1 MATSKHAFDQVK
13 NILAKLDRSIDDVR
27 ARRLAT
33 PAAGR
38 SATPTQAIPRMR
50 DPGSD
55 TELGRSAPGQ
65 SVP

>member
-27 ARRLAT
+27 ARRLGAPVPGRAAVPAQAVPRISPADNGIGRAT
-33 PAAGR
+33 
-38 SATPTQAIPRMR
+38 
-50 DPGSD
+50 
-55 TELGRSAPGQ
+55 PGQ

>member
-38 SATPTQAIPRMR
+38 AAVPSPAAPRMR
-50 DPGSD
+50 DPGAD
-55 TELGRSAPGQ
+55 GGIGRAPGQ
-65 SVP
+65 AIP

>member
-27 ARRLAT
+27 ARRLGA

-38 SATPTQAIPRMR
+38 GAVPAQAVPRMR
-50 DPGSD
+50 DPSSD
-55 TELGRSAPGQ
+55 NGLGRSAPGQ
-65 SVP
+65 AMP

>member
-27 ARRLAT
+27 ARRLGA

-38 SATPTQAIPRMR
+38 TAAPAQAVPRMR
-50 DPGSD
+50 DPGADSG
-55 TELGRSAPGQ
+55 LGRSTPGQ
-65 SVP
+65 SMP